1 MMTDETIAM
10 KVSRVAF
17 ASTVLLLASTAQT
30 ADTGSVT
37 QVTQSLEQISAEVQ
51 GVLAQEKI
59 NNAFDLF
66 KRLSAHGITWQPSLL
81 APNNLAERLNDEQ
94 LRMYAGIKLFDALYA
109 ATFKQRKA
117 VAEAVAVIEDVQ
129 DKLDLRAE
137 ADLSSALFTTLK
149 RAAADP
155 HGIDLDKT
163 FGHLAASYI
172 QDVPVLMANP
182 RSAEYLVDS
191 LFGLTIQQAY
201 MRGKFHNALHDAG
214 DFALDKGAQGQPDRG
229 EWEEVMLTLLK
240 VAAPV
245 DKTLTVNG
253 RTIAKADLIAKMH
266 AAYRADTTPEET
278 YAIQAQWTEVNKEVA
293 ATRAAILTPAR

>member
-1 MMTDETIAM
+1 MASLTFWALPTLGADRAA
-10 KVSRVAF
+10 VAQ
-17 ASTVLLLASTAQT
+17 A
-30 ADTGSVT
+30 
-37 QVTQSLEQISAEVQ
+37 TQSLEQISAEVQ
-51 GVLAQEKI
+51 RVLAQQKI
-59 NNAFDLF
+59 NNAFDIF
-66 KRLSAHGITWQPSLL
+66 KRLTAYGITWQPSLL

-94 LRMYAGIKLFDALYA
+94 LRMYAGVKLFDALYA

-155 HGIDLDKT
+155 QGIDLDTT

-191 LFGLTIQQAY
+191 LFGFTIQQSY
-201 MRGKFHNALHDAG
+201 MRTHFHAVLQKIGNYE
-214 DFALDKGAQGQPDRG
+214 LDKAALTQSDRG
-229 EWEEVMLTLLK
+229 EWEDVMLNLLQ

-245 DKTLTVNG
+245 DKTLTING
-253 RTIAKADLIAKMH
+253 RTIEKADIIAKLL
-266 AAYRADTTPEET
+266 AAYQADTTPEGT
-278 YAIQAQWTEVNKEVA
+278 AATQAQWKKVEDEMASV
-293 ATRAAILTPAR
+293 RAAILTPAR

>member
-1 MMTDETIAM
+1 M
-10 KVSRVAF
+10 KSI
-17 ASTVLLLASTAQT
+17 LLAFLASLTFWALPTLGADKAAVAQ
-30 ADTGSVT
+30 A
-37 QVTQSLEQISAEVQ
+37 TQSLEQISAEVQ
-51 GVLAQEKI
+51 RVLAQQKI

-66 KRLSAHGITWQPSLL
+66 KRLSEHGITWQPSLL

-149 RAAADP
+149 RTAADP
-155 HGIDLDKT
+155 QGIDLDKT
-163 FGHLAASYI
+163 FGHLAESYI

-191 LFGLTIQQAY
+191 LFGFWIQQRY
-201 MRGKFHNALHDAG
+201 IRRHLLEALHRSG
-214 DFALDKGAQGQPDRG
+214 NYSLDKGSLAQPDRG
-229 EWEEVMLTLLK
+229 EWEELMLNLIQ

-245 DKTLTVNG
+245 DKSISING
-253 RTIAKADLIAKMH
+253 RTIAKADPIAKTL
-266 AAYRADTTPEET
+266 AALRADTTPLET
-278 YAIQAQWTEVNKEVA
+278 NAIQDQWSEVSKEVA
-293 ATRAAILTPAR
+293 AIRAAILSPTP

>member
-1 MMTDETIAM
+1 MKAYRLAFIASLTFWAM
-10 KVSRVAF
+10 PTLGADRATVAQ
-17 ASTVLLLASTAQT
+17 ATH
-30 ADTGSVT
+30 
-37 QVTQSLEQISAEVQ
+37 SLEQISAEVQ
-51 GVLAQEKI
+51 RVLAQQKI

-81 APNNLAERLNDEQ
+81 APNNLAERLSDEQ

-129 DKLDLRAE
+129 DRLDLRAE
-137 ADLSSALFTTLK
+137 VDLSSALFTTLK

-155 HGIDLDKT
+155 QGIDLDKT

-191 LFGLTIQQAY
+191 LFGFTIQQAY

-214 DFALDKGAQGQPDRG
+214 DFALDKSAQGQPDRG

-245 DKTLTVNG
+245 DKDLNVNG
-253 RTIAKADLIAKMH
+253 RTIAKADIIAKMH
-266 AAYRADTTPEET
+266 SALRADTTPEET
-278 YAIQAQWTEVNKEVA
+278 DAIKAQWAAVNKDISA
-293 ATRAAILTPAR
+293 IRAAILTPAR

>member
-1 MMTDETIAM
+1 M
-10 KVSRVAF
+10 KVSRVAIVS
-17 ASTVLLLASTAQT
+17 ALLLLTSTAQGT
-30 ADTGSVT
+30 DTRSVS

-66 KRLSAHGITWQPSLL
+66 KRLSAHGITWQPSFL
-81 APNNLAERLNDEQ
+81 APNNLADRLSDEQ

-117 VAEAVAVIEDVQ
+117 VAEAVAAIEDVQ
-129 DKLDLRAE
+129 DRLDLRAE

-155 HGIDLDKT
+155 QGIDLDKT

-191 LFGLTIQQAY
+191 LFGFTIQQTY
-201 MRGKFHNALHDAG
+201 MRGKFHNALQEAG
-214 DFALDKGAQGQPDRG
+214 NFALDKGAQSQPDRG

-253 RTIAKADLIAKMH
+253 RSIAKADIIAKMG
-266 AAYRADTTPEET
+266 AALRADPTPVET
-278 YAIQAQWTEVNKEVA
+278 DAIKAQWAEVNKEVA
-293 ATRAAILTPAR
+293 AIRTAILTPAH

>member
-1 MMTDETIAM
+1 MKAYRLAFIA
-10 KVSRVAF
+10 SLTFWALP
-17 ASTVLLLASTAQT
+17 TLG
-30 ADTGSVT
+30 ADKATVT
-37 QVTQSLEQISAEVQ
+37 QVTQSLDQISAEVQ

-66 KRLSAHGITWQPSLL
+66 KRLSEYGITWQPSLL

-137 ADLSSALFTTLK
+137 ADISSALFTTLK

-155 HGIDLDKT
+155 QGIDLDKT

-191 LFGLTIQQAY
+191 LFGFWIQQRY
-201 MRGKFHNALHDAG
+201 IRRHFLDALHSSG
-214 DFALDKGAQGQPDRG
+214 NFSLDKGSLAQPDRG
-229 EWEEVMLTLLK
+229 EWEELMLNLLR
-240 VAAPV
+240 VTTPV
-245 DKTLTVNG
+245 DKTISING
-253 RTIAKADLIAKMH
+253 RTIAKADPIAKTL
-266 AAYRADTTPEET
+266 AALRADTTPEET
-278 YAIQAQWTEVNKEVA
+278 IAIQSQWSEVNKEVA
-293 ATRAAILTPAR
+293 AIRAAILTPAR

>member
-1 MMTDETIAM
+1 MASLAFWAVPTLGADRAA
-10 KVSRVAF
+10 VAQ
-17 ASTVLLLASTAQT
+17 A
-30 ADTGSVT
+30 
-37 QVTQSLEQISAEVQ
+37 TQSLEQISEEVQ
-51 GVLAQEKI
+51 RVLAQQKI

-66 KRLSAHGITWQPSLL
+66 KRLSEHGITWQPSLL

-155 HGIDLDKT
+155 QGIDLDQT

-191 LFGLTIQQAY
+191 LFGFWIQQSY
-201 MRGKFHNALHDAG
+201 MRNHFHAVLQKIGNYELE
-214 DFALDKGAQGQPDRG
+214 KGALAQADRG
-229 EWEEVMLTLLK
+229 EWEEVMLNLLQ

-253 RTIAKADLIAKMH
+253 RTIAKADLIANRL
-266 AAYRADTTPEET
+266 AAYRADTTPEES
-278 YAIQAQWTEVNKEVA
+278 AAMQAQWKKVEDETA
-293 ATRAAILTPAR
+293 AIRATILTPAR